1 MKRICIL
8 VLLLAGC
15 SLYLSA
21 AHIRG
26 GELYYK
32 YVSSG
37 SSGNTSIY
45 TVTLKLYIDCGQNN
59 EGQLDDEITLNVF
72 YKETRI
78 RYGSVITAGM
88 TKEEFIRYDPNSNP
102 CITNPPR
109 DVCYRLRYYTVNIE
123 LPNDPMGYVIS
134 FQRCCRIEGIKNMRP
149 NSNDFGA
156 TYSCEIPG
164 TSALADAVKN
174 SSPLFTTN
182 DAVAVCVGSGF
193 DFDFSAIDPDG
204 DSLSYQFCNAY
215 TGGGPSRG
223 DNCLTCPVPIPGA
236 PPPYSSVNYSTG
248 YSESAPMGP
257 NVTINQSTGIVT
269 GIAPNTIGQFVVTAC
284 VSEYRR
290 GVRINTHRK
299 DIHIKVSDCAPLRA
313 NLNPD
318 YSYCDDFEVVFKN
331 LQVNPTGSVYTWD
344 FGDGTAPV
352 QSMIPDGT
360 IVHRYADTGTYR
372 VHLKVVLAGKCEDET
387 FTNARVYPGFFP
399 AFDFDG
405 ACIFTPFE
413 FDDNTTSRYGFA
425 DKWRWN
431 FGDETTEADTSRQQ
445 NPSWKYNSLGNKNV
459 QLIVGSNKGCLDTLV
474 NTVEVS
480 EKPDLFLPFKDTLI
494 CSVDSLQLQAV
505 GDGIFEW
512 TPGYNIVYANT
523 PTPTVRPKRT
533 TVYSVTMTE
542 RGCVATEQVK
552 VRVVDFVTLN
562 AGNDTTIC
570 LTDTI
575 QLLPASDGLRYMW
588 TANPSAFMDDAS
600 AKNPFTVPSGNTNYH
615 VTASI
620 GSCIAE
626 DAFDVRTVPYPVV
639 LAGPDQVIC
648 YDDTANINA
657 YTDGSTFSWE
667 PKLSLLNSNTLTPS
681 AHPLQTRTYTLL
693 AYDTL
698 GCPKPGIDRIT
709 INVRPEIKAFAGN
722 DTAIVV
728 DQPLQLTGSGAEF
741 YSWSPEIGLG
751 ITSIYNP
758 VAILNHDMTYIM
770 RTSTAEGCFDTDTIN
785 VKVFKTLPDIF
796 VPNAFAPMGRNN
808 ELKPRAVG
816 ISSMDYFRVFNRWG
830 QMVFQTTSFD
840 KGWDGRV
847 NGTIQNNGTY
857 VWMVSGTDY
866 TGRKVVRKGTA
877 VLIR

>member
-8 VLLLAGC
+8 ILLITGL
-15 SLYLSA
+15 SLSLSA

-32 YVSSG
+32 YVSPG
-37 SSGNTSIY
+37 AGNSSIY

-59 EGQLDDEITLNVF
+59 EGQLDDEITLNIF
-72 YKETRI
+72 YKETRQ
-78 RYGSVITAGM
+78 RYGDVITARM

-109 DVCYRLRYYTVNIE
+109 DVCYRLRYYSVNVE

-164 TSALADAVKN
+164 TSALAEAVRN
-174 SSPLFTTN
+174 SSPLFNTN

-193 DFDFSAIDPDG
+193 DFDFSAVDPDG
-204 DSLSYQFCNAY
+204 DSLVYQFCNAY

-223 DNCLTCPVPIPGA
+223 ENCLTCPVPIPGA
-236 PPPYSSVNYSTG
+236 PPPYSSINYAAG

-257 NVTINQSTGIVT
+257 DVAINRSTGIVT
-269 GIAPNTIGQFVVTAC
+269 GIAPNTIGQFVVTTC

-290 GVRINTHRK
+290 GVLINTHRK

-318 YSYCDDFEVVFKN
+318 YSYCDDFKVVFKN

-344 FGDGTAPV
+344 FGDGTPP
-352 QSMIPDGT
+352 QNSTIPDGT
-360 IVHRYADTGTYR
+360 IEHTYADAGSYR
-372 VHLKVVLAGKCEDET
+372 VNLKVVLAGKCEDET
-387 FTNARVYPGFFP
+387 STNAHVYPGFFP
-399 AFDFDG
+399 AFSFDG

-413 FDDNTTSRYGFA
+413 FTDNTTTRYGA
-425 DKWRWN
+425 VSKWSWD
-431 FGDETTEADTSRQQ
+431 FGDETTLADTSHGK
-445 NPSWKYNSLGNKNV
+445 NPSWLYNSLGIKTV
-459 QLIVGSNKGCLDTLV
+459 RFIVGSNRGCLDTIF
-474 NTVEVS
+474 NTLEVS

-494 CSVDSLQLQAV
+494 CNIDSLQLQAV
-505 GDGIFEW
+505 GDGTFEW
-512 TPGYNIVYANT
+512 TPNESIVRANT
-523 PTPTVRPKRT
+523 PTPTVRPQRT
-533 TVYSVTMTE
+533 TVYTVTMTE
-542 RGCVATEQVK
+542 KQCVATDQVN
-552 VRVVDFVTLN
+552 VRVVSFVTLN

-575 QLLPASDGLRYMW
+575 QLKPASDGLRYTW
-588 TANPSAFMDDAS
+588 TPNPSAFLDDAT
-600 AKNPFTVPSGNTNYH
+600 AKNPFTVPAGNTTYH
-615 VTASI
+615 VEARI
-620 GSCIAE
+620 GSCTAE
-626 DAFDVRTVPYPVV
+626 DEIAVRTVPYPLV

-657 YTDGSTFSWE
+657 YTDGSSFTWE
-667 PKLSLLNSNTLTPS
+667 PKFSLINSNTLTPS
-681 AHPLQTRTYTLL
+681 AHPLQTRTYALL

-698 GCPKPGIDRIT
+698 GCPKPGMDRIT
-709 INVRPEIKAFAGN
+709 INVRSEIKAFAGN
-722 DTAIVV
+722 DTAIVIN
-728 DQPLQLTGSGAEF
+728 QPLQLTGSGAEF

-758 VAILNHDMTYIM
+758 VAILNRDMTYIM
-770 RTSTAEGCFDTDTIN
+770 RTSTAEGCFDMDTIN
-785 VKVFKTLPDIF
+785 VKVFQTLPDIF
-796 VPNAFAPMGRNN
+796 VPNAFVPLGRNN
-808 ELKPRAVG
+808 ELRPRAVG

-830 QMVFQTTSFD
+830 QVVFQTTQFD
-840 KGWDGRV
+840 KGWDGRI
-847 NGTIQNNGTY
+847 NGTLQNQGTY

-866 TGRKVVRKGTA
+866 TGKKVVRKGTA